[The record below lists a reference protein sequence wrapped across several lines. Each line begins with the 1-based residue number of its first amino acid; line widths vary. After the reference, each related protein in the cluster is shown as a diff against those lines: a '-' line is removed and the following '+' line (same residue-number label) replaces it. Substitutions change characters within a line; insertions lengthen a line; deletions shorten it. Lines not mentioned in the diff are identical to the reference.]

1 MVTRISYYVRQQQA
15 WESPGTKYQ
24 QLGGRRVA
32 RVEGFEAAGLEFK
45 FRYLFLLHGT
55 GKEART
61 GRKVTD
67 STSAGGKGK
76 TATTEKNGRGWE
88 ESGERRQKG

>member
-45 FRYLFLLHGT
+45 FRYLFVLHGT
-55 GKEART
+55 GKE
-61 GRKVTD
+61 
-67 STSAGGKGK
+67 AGGKGK